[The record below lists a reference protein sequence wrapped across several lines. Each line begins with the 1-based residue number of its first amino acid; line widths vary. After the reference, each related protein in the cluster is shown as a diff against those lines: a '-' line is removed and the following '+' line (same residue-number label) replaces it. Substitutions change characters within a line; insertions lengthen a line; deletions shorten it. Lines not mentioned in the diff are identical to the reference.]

1 MDIAFCVRDE
11 NEKLKILFTRSGQN
25 HIPRVREMIYF
36 QKKEYM
42 IEDMLWNYDE
52 NYIGYIISLNR
63 SVKDME

>member
-11 NEKLKILFTRSGQN
+11 NEKLKILFTRSSQN
-25 HIPRVREMIYF
+25 HIPRVGEMIYF

-52 NYIGYIISLNR
+52 NYTGYIISLNR

>member
-11 NEKLKILFTRSGQN
+11 NEKLKILFSRSSQN
-25 HIPRVREMIYF
+25 YIPRVGEMIYF

>member
-1 MDIAFCVRDE
+1 MEIAFCVRDE
-11 NEKLKILFTRSGQN
+11 KEKLKILFTRSSQN
-25 HIPRVREMIYF
+25 HIPRVGEMIYF

>member
-11 NEKLKILFTRSGQN
+11 NEKLKILFTRSSQN
-25 HIPRVREMIYF
+25 HIPRVGEIIYF